1 MANESAAEL
10 VQFLAEELR
19 RRETKPHELAKIT
32 GVAEERLELLQ
43 EGAWHLM
50 TLREIAIITECLHI
64 DLSVI
69 WSLLAQEQG
78 DGMDERPSP

>member
-10 VQFLAEELR
+10 VQFLADELR
-19 RRETKPHELAKIT
+19 RRETKPHEFAEIT
-32 GVAEERLELLQ
+32 GIAEERLELLQ

-78 DGMDERPSP
+78 NGMDERPSP

>member
-1 MANESAAEL
+1 MAIESAAEL
-10 VQFLAEELR
+10 VQFLADELR
-19 RRETKPHELAKIT
+19 RRETKPHKFAEIT
-32 GVAEERLELLQ
+32 GIAEERLELLQ

-78 DGMDERPSP
+78 NGMDERPSP